1 MISREAQT
9 EIERMFAERKPEGR
23 PIEQRRAEW
32 EAEALM
38 HILPVGA
45 RFSAVDAGG
54 VPAEWMDMPGSAR
67 DRVFLLLHGGGYR
80 AGSPRT
86 HRRLAANFAAAMG
99 MRVLVPDYRLA
110 PEHPFPAGVEDAAP
124 PLPPGAAHAP
134 AAVQGPPPA
143 PLAAHDPPGGGDAAG
158 GGLALS
164 MLLALREAG
173 AEMPRAAVL
182 LAPWTDLTVSSE
194 SYERLRAH
202 DPIITRE
209 SLLEGGL
216 WYAGT
221 GNPADPLMSP
231 LFADLAGLPP
241 MLIHAGEDEV
251 MVDDSRRFA
260 QRALDAGVD
269 VTCKIFPGMWHVFHG
284 AGLEIPE
291 AQSAFDEIGDYVRA
305 LFGR

>member
-110 PEHPFPAGVEDAAP
+110 PEHPFPAGVEDAV
-124 PLPPGAAHAP
+124 AAFNWLKDGG
-134 AAVQGPPPA
+134 V
-143 PLAAHDPPGGGDAAG
+143 AAHDIIVGGDSAG